1 MRKYYIPPTIKEK
14 EKIIGGILT
23 LGQFAFLITGLVIG
37 IVLAV
42 FIFVITDSIEMA
54 IILFLT
60 GLSSGVPFA
69 FYKKNGLTLLQYIKY
84 KRKFVAKEKK
94 LPKRRVATLNNNLE
108 DELNL

>member
-1 MRKYYIPPTIKEK
+1 MYNSIHSLMLDFYIKNNKIMEVSRMRKYYIPPTIKEK

-54 IILFLT
+54 ISNRFIIRCTICFL
-60 GLSSGVPFA
+60 
-69 FYKKNGLTLLQYIKY
+69 
-84 KRKFVAKEKK
+84 
-94 LPKRRVATLNNNLE
+94 
-108 DELNL
+108 